1 MDCSG
6 IIDTAP
12 FERKGKAC
20 HQGRQPIATART
32 AFKKSTCVPL
42 LPQVLQDGTTTGL
55 VRIFPLAYK
64 RAFKCTR
71 TRLRWHTN
79 ELSNVHVRGFT
90 GVRPYARFRQLGSSR
105 GIPSRLSVRSQE
117 GPLRKPNRF
126 EFGRR
131 CTRHIQR
138 NIVWQRR
145 YPYIPNFALCERR
158 HIAPLEVPQHNR
170 KQHPCVGNT
179 KRFSCKMMT
188 IRRP

>member
-1 MDCSG
+1 LYQETSADCYGHKTARTQRIVHTVHFMDCSG
-6 IIDTAP
+6 IIDMAP

-32 AFKKSTCVPL
+32 AFKKSVCVPL

-79 ELSNVHVRGFT
+79 ELSNVHVREFI
-90 GVRPYARFRQLGSSR
+90 GVRLYPRFRQLGSSR

-117 GPLRKPNRF
+117 GPLRKPKEL
-126 EFGRR
+126 EFGGKG
-131 CTRHIQR
+131 TRHIQCDSER
-138 NIVWQRR
+138 KTM
-145 YPYIPNFALCERR
+145 PAKPFASV
-158 HIAPLEVPQHNR
+158 AN
-170 KQHPCVGNT
+170 
-179 KRFSCKMMT
+179 
-188 IRRP
+188 

>member
-32 AFKKSTCVPL
+32 AFKKSACVPL

-79 ELSNVHVRGFT
+79 ELSNVHVREFI
-90 GVRPYARFRQLGSSR
+90 GVRLYPRFRQLGSSR

-117 GPLRKPNRF
+117 GPLRKPKEL
-126 EFGRR
+126 EFGGKG
-131 CTRHIQR
+131 TRHIQCDSER
-138 NIVWQRR
+138 KTM
-145 YPYIPNFALCERR
+145 PAKPFASV
-158 HIAPLEVPQHNR
+158 AN
-170 KQHPCVGNT
+170 
-179 KRFSCKMMT
+179 
-188 IRRP
+188 